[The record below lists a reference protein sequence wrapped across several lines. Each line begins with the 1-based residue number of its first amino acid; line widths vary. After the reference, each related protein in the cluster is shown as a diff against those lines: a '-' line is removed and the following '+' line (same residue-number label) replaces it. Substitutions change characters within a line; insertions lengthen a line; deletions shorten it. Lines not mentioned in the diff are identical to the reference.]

1 MLQAEGL
8 GWAKVPKYVWK
19 LQVSCSLLVMGVEL
33 SESQTGE
40 EPLRERPGY
49 LAEEFSFGAIKDE
62 ALF

>member
-40 EPLRERPGY
+40 EPCVKGLDTLLRNLVLVP
-49 LAEEFSFGAIKDE
+49 
-62 ALF
+62 